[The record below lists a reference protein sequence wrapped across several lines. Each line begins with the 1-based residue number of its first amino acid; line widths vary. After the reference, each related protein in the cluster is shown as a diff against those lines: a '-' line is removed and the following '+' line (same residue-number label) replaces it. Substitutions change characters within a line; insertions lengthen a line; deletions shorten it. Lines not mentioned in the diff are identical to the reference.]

1 MFRWLLLCG
10 CLAFATSGLGAQEEH
25 KDSVKQD
32 FKTAGKDVGHGA
44 KKVGH
49 GFKRGG
55 KDVGHGFK
63 RGAKDVGHGFK
74 HAADKD

>member
-1 MFRWLLLCG
+1 MFRSLLLCG
-10 CLAFATSGLGAQEEH
+10 CLAIAPAGLWAQEEH

-32 FKTAGKDVGHGA
+32 FKTGGKDVGHAA

-63 RGAKDVGHGFK
+63 HGAKDVGHGFK
-74 HAADKD
+74 KAADKD